1 MTEPRPIGQRRN
13 DSAAQVPA
21 SVLAALRELPTAILS
36 DNMQGLFGTGLL
48 RPFHRTGRMAGTAVT
63 VRVRAGD
70 NLGLHRALDHVR
82 AGDVLVIDAGGEA
95 AQAVTGKIMLTYLES
110 IGCAGVVIHGS
121 VRGTDEIG
129 QKDFPCF
136 ALGTTCRGPYKTGPG
151 EFNVPVA
158 IDTLV
163 IQPGDIVVGDTD
175 GLIAF
180 PPAEAARLIREGSA
194 QKAKEA
200 DGVRAIAENRWDR
213 SWIAAFEQKYG
224 LI

>member
-1 MTEPRPIGQRRN
+1 MTENHSIGRRRN
-13 DSAAQVPA
+13 ASAAQVPA
-21 SVLAALRELPTAILS
+21 SVLAALRELPTAMLS
-36 DNMQGLFGTGLL
+36 DNMDGLIGTGLL
-48 RPFHRTGRMAGTAVT
+48 RPFHRSGRMAGTAVT

-70 NLGLHRALDHVR
+70 NLVLHRALDHVR
-82 AGDVLVIDAGGEA
+82 SGDVLVVDAGGVS

-110 IGCAGVVIHGS
+110 IGCAGIVIHGS
-121 VRGTDEIG
+121 VRGTEEIG

-151 EFNVPVA
+151 EYNVPVA

-163 IQPGDIVVGDTD
+163 IQPGDIVVGDVD

-180 PPAEAARLIREGSA
+180 LPSEADRLIHAATA

-200 DGVRAIAENRWDR
+200 EGVRAIAENRWDR
-213 SWIAAFEQKYG
+213 SWIAATEQKYG
-224 LI
+224 LT